1 MLKKKKIFKVICF
14 VLCCQPSALKSDFI
28 SILESYLFKKMESVS
43 KSWAV
48 NELLP
53 KTLMLEFLAG
63 TSGYEKA
70 ACAENSPSHWTVLAH
85 VFRPL
90 AHKALWGD
98 LGQAE
103 DRS

>member
-1 MLKKKKIFKVICF
+1 M
-14 VLCCQPSALKSDFI
+14 
-28 SILESYLFKKMESVS
+28 FKKMESVS

-70 ACAENSPSHWTVLAH
+70 ACAENSPSHWTVSAH
-85 VFRPL
+85 IFRPL